1 MRSLLYMSNTLQMRT
16 NVFYLLAF
24 MVDCALTCLVHISVT
39 VQLAGKDPFVTVV
52 CIMIKRYPFKNI
64 YKSNL
69 KMMYYKNIS

>member
-1 MRSLLYMSNTLQMRT
+1 MRSLLCMSNTLQMRT

-24 MVDCALTCLVHISVT
+24 MVDCALTCLVRVT

-52 CIMIKRYPFKNI
+52 CIMIKRDPFKNI

-69 KMMYYKNIS
+69 KMMFYKTYHS